1 MSANAAKAS
10 VIAPARNP
18 ATTLTG
24 VGKADSPS
32 TEMLTGPGMM
42 LRNQGV
48 TNEHMMRKNEI
59 AQTKLTA
66 SRTRPIAHH
75 KEKKRARP
83 FAVG

>member
-10 VIAPARNP
+10 VIALTRNP

-24 VGKADSPS
+24 VGRAGSPS
-32 TEMLTGPGMM
+32 AEMLTGSGMI

-48 TNEHMMRKNEI
+48 MNNHKMRKNEI
-59 AQTKLTA
+59 AKTKLTA